1 MHTKERYSILVV
13 DDTQEN
19 IDIIINILDKDFE
32 ISVASDGKS
41 ALGHI
46 DLHPPDLILMDIMM
60 PVMDGIEACRH
71 LKASSQTKE
80 IPVIFLT
87 AKTDLDSIIKGFQVG
102 AVDYISKPFNP
113 TELLVRV
120 NTHLQ
125 LSNAK
130 KELDILNTELR
141 FLAEHDDL
149 TGLYNTRYLYKTLQ
163 RNLIRSRENDT
174 PLSLLFIDIDDFKTV
189 VDTHG
194 HLNGSM
200 AIREV
205 AQTIAT
211 SLSQPCY
218 GIAYGGDE
226 FVVVLPYH
234 SKSMAIKMAKI
245 ITKCIADTVF
255 LKNEECNIK
264 LSTSCGIATFPDDA
278 GDEKN
283 LLSMADKALFKVKET
298 GKGDIGYA

>member
-13 DDTQEN
+13 EDTAEN
-19 IDIIINILDKDFE
+19 IDIILNILDKDFE
-32 ISVASDGKS
+32 ISVASDGKR
-41 ALGHI
+41 ALDHI
-46 DLHPPDLILMDIMM
+46 DLQPPDLILMDIMM

-87 AKTDLDSIIKGFQVG
+87 AKTDLDSIIEGFQVG

-130 KELDILNTELR
+130 KELDTLNAELR
-141 FLAEHDDL
+141 YLAEHDDL
-149 TGLYNTRYLYKTLQ
+149 TGLYNTRYLYKALK
-163 RNLIRSRENDT
+163 RDLVKCREKDT
-174 PLSLLFIDIDDFKTV
+174 PLSLLFMDIDNFKTI

-200 AIREV
+200 AIREL
-205 AQTIAT
+205 AQTIAA

-226 FVVVLPYH
+226 FVVVLPDY
-234 SKSMAIKMAKI
+234 SKSMAIKMAKF
-245 ITKCIADTVF
+245 ITKCITDSVF
-255 LKNEECNIK
+255 LKNEGCNIK
-264 LSTSCGIATFPDDA
+264 LSTSCGISTFPDDA

-298 GKGDIGYA
+298 GKGDIGYT